1 MKKTAF
7 IFLLITHYSLL
18 ITVLKAQNLV
28 PNPSFEI
35 LTSCPTIQGQLN
47 KAVPWFSPTYNNINY
62 PMSDVFNTC
71 ALPPQLGDDC
81 GIPLNNWGYQYTRTG
96 NSYAGEVVFDSYGD
110 ETREYISVKLDSAL
124 IGGETYCINYY
135 VSLSDYDTIEQPN
148 GGSTYAIDCMG
159 VYISDTAIHLNT
171 YYAIPVIPQIVNPTG
186 NFLADTINW
195 MPVSGTYLAQG
206 GEQYIT
212 IGNFNNNANTNYIQI
227 SNSRSHCT
235 YYYIDDVSVYDCSA
249 PAYVAEA
256 GNNVTI
262 CKGDSVQIGTAPR
275 AQYIYNWLPAAALNN
290 DSIANPWVKPAVTTT
305 YYLHQKDFKFDE
317 TIDSVT
323 VIVSTTI
330 PNVTLSALPD
340 TVCYGKSV
348 TLTAAGAL
356 SYKWSNST
364 DTASHITVTPLTTTT
379 YTVTAS
385 NGCTNTSDITV
396 TVKSCDTLKNSLTIP
411 NVFTPNG
418 DGMNDYF
425 KIKGQNIRTINGKI
439 FNRWGQLLYN
449 YSDINKP
456 WDGKYNNKYV
466 SDGVYFYI
474 INVVFEDGET
484 QEKHGCV
491 ELVK

>member
-317 TIDSVT
+317 TIDSV
-323 VIVSTTI
+323 I
-330 PNVTLSALPD
+330 
-340 TVCYGKSV
+340 
-348 TLTAAGAL
+348 
-356 SYKWSNST
+356 
-364 DTASHITVTPLTTTT
+364 
-379 YTVTAS
+379 
-385 NGCTNTSDITV
+385 V
-396 TVKSCDTLKNSLTIP
+396 TVRTCEDTTKNSLTIP
-411 NVFTPNG
+411 NAFTPNG
-418 DGMNDYF
+418 DGYNDYF
-425 KIKGQNIRTINGKI
+425 KVTGKNIRTINAKI

-449 YSDINKP
+449 WIDINKP
-456 WDGKYNNKYV
+456 WDGKYKGKTV

-474 INVVFEDGET
+474 ITATFNNGEV

-491 ELVK
+491 EVVR